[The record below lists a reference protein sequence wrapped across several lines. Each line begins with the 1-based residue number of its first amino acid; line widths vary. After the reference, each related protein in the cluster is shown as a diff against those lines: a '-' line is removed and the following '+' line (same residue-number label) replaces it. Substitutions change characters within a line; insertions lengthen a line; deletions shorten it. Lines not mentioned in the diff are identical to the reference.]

1 MKLRISIFV
10 IMISTLLSCSKE
22 KDVIYDVNAV
32 NVDDNSIDKSRA
44 KTTSEFISI
53 AYADLFGTTIS
64 QGDLLKLNTVYTAFG
79 DKKLIEDR
87 IIKNF
92 LNNSNVNVPVAYDV
106 DTSAFV
112 NAAYKKFYNRS
123 ANAFELYY
131 VKEQIRL
138 NANLQP
144 IVLYY
149 GLMTSD
155 EYRYY

>member
-1 MKLRISIFV
+1 MKNFI
-10 IMISTLLSCSKE
+10 LLVGILVFASSCKKE
-22 KDVIYDVNAV
+22 KIYIYETVPTTVQSPGSIKN
-32 NVDDNSIDKSRA
+32 NVKS
-44 KTTSEFISI
+44 TVEFVSI
-53 AYADLFGTTIS
+53 AYADLFSTNIS
-64 QGDLLKLNTVYTAFG
+64 QSQLIKLNNVYTAFG